1 MRMIAAGMLA
11 LGLWLAGAGA
21 GEKPSDRPP
30 VAGEWSA
37 HVTDAAQLPMEKFPW
52 GTLQWVCNGKLS
64 PGAAQTVGIA
74 RILPGQKNP
83 VHFHPNCE
91 EVLHVVSGKGLH
103 SFAGRTVELQAGM
116 TIRIPIGTKH
126 NMVNTGSEP
135 LVTLISFSSGDR
147 KTVFLEDKP
156 AK

>member
-1 MRMIAAGMLA
+1 MKTVLAAMVMLSV
-11 LGLWLAGAGA
+11 WLASADGDEKTPAGA
-21 GEKPSDRPP
+21 VP
-30 VAGEWSA
+30 AEWRA
-37 HVTDAAQLPMEKFPW
+37 HVTDAAWLPVEKFPW

-83 VHFHPNCE
+83 GHFHPNCE
-91 EVLHVVSGKGLH
+91 EVLHVISGKGVH
-103 SFAGRTVELQAGM
+103 SFDGRTVELQAGM

-126 NMVNTGSEP
+126 NMANTGAEP

>member
-1 MRMIAAGMLA
+1 MKTVLAAMVMLSVCLVIADGDEKTPF
-11 LGLWLAGAGA
+11 GAIPA
-21 GEKPSDRPP
+21 
-30 VAGEWSA
+30 EW
-37 HVTDAAQLPMEKFPW
+37 HDNVTDAAQLPVEKFPW

-64 PGAAQTVGIA
+64 PGAAQTDGLA

-91 EVLHVVSGKGLH
+91 EVLHVISGKGLH
-103 SFAGRTVELQAGM
+103 SFDGRTVELRAGM

-135 LVTLISFSSGDR
+135 LVTVISFSSGDR
-147 KTVFLEDKP
+147 KTVFLQEKTT
-156 AK
+156 K